1 MDTKQVRRSVYRA
14 ILRHNGAVFQ
24 TRDLRQEL
32 GWAEESPEGR
42 RLHAII
48 QGLKQQGIIAQTG
61 PARRRHQYLELRE
74 PDGLRAEMNRLRTP
88 ETLPPKAGAR
98 EEVAAQVSGPRR
110 VRYLEERVEELED
123 QARAHDGK
131 LDEIGRDV
139 SDMKVQLDA
148 LYREW
153 VGE

>member
-1 MDTKQVRRSVYRA
+1 
-14 ILRHNGAVFQ
+14 
-24 TRDLRQEL
+24 
-32 GWAEESPEGR
+32 
-42 RLHAII
+42 
-48 QGLKQQGIIAQTG
+48 
-61 PARRRHQYLELRE
+61 
-74 PDGLRAEMNRLRTP
+74 
-88 ETLPPKAGAR
+88 
-98 EEVAAQVSGPRR
+98 